1 VKIIEPAGRPTESLP
16 PSTLRSTP
24 GARRRRGGAL
34 ALAATLA
41 LSACGGGGDKSS
53 ASQDQPGDVNSSSS
67 TAPGSTASTNDA
79 GPGNN
84 DRAPKAPKFP
94 VPSAAPAG
102 SDALPGVPAITAN
115 ATDFMKEPEIAK
127 GTGPAPSGLV
137 VRDLI
142 VGNGQEAV
150 ATDSVK
156 VRYKGT
162 LYTDGSVFDASWK
175 RGTDPIVFP
184 LSGVVPG
191 FAGGIVGMK
200 IGGRREIVIPAALG
214 YGDADQATIPAGSVL
229 VFVVDLVA
237 LGG

>member
-1 VKIIEPAGRPTESLP
+1 
-16 PSTLRSTP
+16 
-24 GARRRRGGAL
+24 
-34 ALAATLA
+34 
-41 LSACGGGGDKSS
+41 
-53 ASQDQPGDVNSSSS
+53 
-67 TAPGSTASTNDA
+67 
-79 GPGNN
+79 
-84 DRAPKAPKFP
+84 

-102 SDALPGVPAITAN
+102 TDALPGVPAITAN